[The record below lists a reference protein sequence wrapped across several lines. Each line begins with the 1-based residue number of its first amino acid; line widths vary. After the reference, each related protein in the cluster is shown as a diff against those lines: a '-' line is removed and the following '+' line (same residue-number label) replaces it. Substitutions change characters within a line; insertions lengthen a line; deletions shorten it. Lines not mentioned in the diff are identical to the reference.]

1 MFAVDGEGGAGQR
14 GSSQRQPVDAA
25 AGVGQA
31 PGIAREHLYI
41 SQQVVAEGDG
51 LCHLQVGEAGHDRVG
66 VLFGQRQQR
75 FLQRTQQGQDL
86 VGGVTQPQANV
97 GGDLVVARAGRVQAL
112 AGVADQL
119 GQALLD
125 VEVDILQIQRPLE
138 ATGGDLLTNGCK
150 TTLD

>member
-1 MFAVDGEGGAGQR
+1 M
-14 GSSQRQPVDAA
+14 
-25 AGVGQA
+25 
-31 PGIAREHLYI
+31 
-41 SQQVVAEGDG
+41 VAEGDR
-51 LCHLQVGEAGHDRVG
+51 LRHLQVGEAGHDRVG

-75 FLQRTQQGQDL
+75 FLQCTQQGQDL

-125 VEVDILQIQRPLE
+125 VEVNILQIQRPLE